1 MRLGWRKDEENLI
14 AWADGGWYRFSK
26 VVEEREQR
34 QLSEHG
40 GIGYAR
46 RAAPRVAALAI
57 SRRRSALPRSPACNP
72 CALAWWPPA
81 VDANSRLARYG
92 KASSVQHQ
100 MSWQMDPSTSAA
112 AAAALLI
119 QWQAVKIVPLS
130 RPRSAFAS
138 TWAQAPPGPVSS
150 LGPAEL
156 TACIGTPSP
165 VCSLTPEPVSSQ
177 SRARHPRSSSRPD
190 FP

>member
-1 MRLGWRKDEENLI
+1 MVGSAMLD
-14 AWADGGWYRFSK
+14 
-26 VVEEREQR
+26 VQR
-34 QLSEHG
+34 QESQRWPLADVVVRYH
-40 GIGYAR
+40 AR
-46 RAAPRVAALAI
+46 P
-57 SRRRSALPRSPACNP
+57 PATP

-130 RPRSAFAS
+130 RPRSASAS
-138 TWAQAPPGPVSS
+138 TWAPAPPRPVSS
-150 LGPAEL
+150 CVCRCRMHGAPFSLWPHCDQLIILDMAVKWAQPSW

-165 VCSLTPEPVSSQ
+165 ACSLTPEPVSSQ

-190 FP
+190 SP